1 MRARS
6 HDPSTRGG
14 MGRRKLNELGRT
26 IRIAEIAHEACN
38 EMVAERGALPLRQYS
53 KVLPDEVP
61 GELGLFVRRCN
72 RAKDART
79 RRV

>member
-1 MRARS
+1 
-6 HDPSTRGG
+6 

-61 GELGLFVRRCN
+61 GELGLFVRR
-72 RAKDART
+72 
-79 RRV
+79 